1 MPDTTPSGLVWQR
14 GKIPIAQVAPC
25 AIDRNDSIHSYPG
38 LRSAS
43 SRSRNQ
49 RRTEARNTPKTR
61 KCGNSGC
68 CFSHIWRI
76 SRFSSSGDPRSL
88 RTTSAIA
95 VQRKKKL
102 RLKNFCSNCFI
113 FPYCTAMHTEISRAC
128 PAGSSRPRSFSSS
141 LGGSSKN
148 SCKIEF
154 APT

>member
-1 MPDTTPSGLVWQR
+1 MVPPYLPFSLCSPLIRSVFQKAKINHR
-14 GKIPIAQVAPC
+14 GTA
-25 AIDRNDSIHSYPG
+25 R
-38 LRSAS
+38 
-43 SRSRNQ
+43 RSRNQ
-49 RRTEARNTPKTR
+49 RRTEPRNTPKTR

-141 LGGSSKN
+141 LGGSSKTHV
-148 SCKIEF
+148 SLGSHL
-154 APT
+154 P